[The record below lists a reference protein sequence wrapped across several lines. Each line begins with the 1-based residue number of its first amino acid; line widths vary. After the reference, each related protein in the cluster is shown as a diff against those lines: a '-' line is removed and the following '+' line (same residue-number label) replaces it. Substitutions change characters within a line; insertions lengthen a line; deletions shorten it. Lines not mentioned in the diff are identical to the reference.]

1 MFTFNKYDII
11 TISKINDTITN
22 LQYTDMRTHEIYKN
36 DINLEKDII
45 VIDDYDLFCKYMEKI
60 EIEKKSPTFTRF
72 IDEFSRNDI
81 IQISIPFDNFYRKS
95 SSNIILELPKPILSH
110 KHDPVND
117 LLERKIIL
125 LEKHIAD
132 NFVIPFISDITHSE
146 LLDDVTDDILLE
158 EINKYAVTFCKEQY
172 YIDNAHC
179 FKIVEWYSENSSK
192 CIMLYDELNEP
203 VVKYGCNYLCFIENK
218 MIKIMRIPIY
228 ELLNSMTITGKY
240 HYTASQQ
247 HTSQTYSANSN
258 LYESNKYIC
267 TSSKIFKLSIHIDI
281 NYTKELSKPYYQN
294 IQSKSY
300 YQKFVRT
307 DKSYRSESESNYL
320 GGTIENLEYYK
331 NNIMSN
337 GWKFVDN
344 YRKMSYDYK
353 E

>member
-45 VIDDYDLFCKYMEKI
+45 VIDDYDLFCKYIGKM
-60 EIEKKSPTFTRF
+60 EIEKRSPIFTRF

-132 NFVIPFISDITHSE
+132 NFVIPFVSDITHSE

-158 EINKYAVTFCKEQY
+158 EINKYAITFCKEQY
-172 YIDNAHC
+172 YIDNAHS

-192 CIMLYDELNEP
+192 CIMLHDESDEP

-218 MIKIMRIPIY
+218 MIKIMRIPTY
-228 ELLNSMTITGKY
+228 ELLNSMVVTGKY
-240 HYTASQQ
+240 HYKQDDGHLS
-247 HTSQTYSANSN
+247 YSNIER
-258 LYESNKYIC
+258 YNKYILC
-267 TSSKIFKLSIHIDI
+267 RSSKIFRLYIHIYIDI
-281 NYTKELSKPYYQN
+281 NNTKHRPCIVSASHWQYG
-294 IQSKSY
+294 
-300 YQKFVRT
+300 T
-307 DKSYRSESESNYL
+307 YRIINDRYGGTRVDYENNL
-320 GGTIENLEYYK
+320 GGKIENLEYYK
-331 NNIMSN
+331 NDIMSN
-337 GWKFVDN
+337 GWKFN
-344 YRKMSYDYK
+344 NSYTQMTYDYK